1 MYKNLV
7 IGGSG
12 KIGRYINL
20 PNSLVTFYKNKI
32 PYGIHL
38 GLNFKKFKNLYEKY
52 KFKNIVLLAAIS
64 NIDECKINEKNSK
77 KVNLDFPKKIISFL
91 KNKET
96 KLIYFSSDQVY
107 GNNINGKE
115 TSNLKPINVYGKQK
129 KEIEKF
135 IKKKL
140 KNYLI
145 IRLSRTILEKD
156 YDGDIVSDF
165 IKKYQNN
172 ELILACDDFSFNF
185 VGSSYLE
192 KSLNVLIKKNL
203 KGIYNIAGNK
213 PYSFF
218 EIFFHLKKYLIKKG
232 IKDNKIKLVKISKN
246 DLNFIDARPSITFS
260 NTNKIS
266 KIYRNPPN
274 MKQKLIQI
282 LKKRLDGKI

>member
-20 PNSLVTFYKNKI
+20 PNSLVTYYKNKI
-32 PYGIHL
+32 PYGIQL
-38 GLNFKKFKNLYEKY
+38 GLNFKKFTNLHKKY
-52 KFKNIVLLAAIS
+52 KFENIVLLAAIS
-64 NIDECKINEKNSK
+64 NIDECKINEKYSK

-115 TSNLKPINVYGKQK
+115 TSSLKPINVYGKQK
-129 KEIEKF
+129 KEIESF

-156 YDGDIVSDF
+156 YDGDVVSDF
-165 IKKYQNN
+165 IKKYKNN
-172 ELILACDDFSFNF
+172 ELILASDDYSFNF

-192 KSLNVLIKKNL
+192 KSLKALIKKDL

-218 EIFFHLKKYLIKKG
+218 EIFFHLKKHLIKKG

-246 DLNFIDARPSITFS
+246 DLNFIDERPSIIFS
-260 NTNKIS
+260 NINKIS
-266 KIYRNPPN
+266 KVFRNPPN

>member
-1 MYKNLV
+1 MYKNLI

-12 KIGRYINL
+12 KIGKYINL
-20 PNSLVTFYKNKI
+20 PNSLVTFYKNKS
-32 PYGIHL
+32 PEGIQL
-38 GLNFKKFKNLYEKY
+38 GLNFKKFKILFEKY
-52 KFKNIVLLAAIS
+52 KFENIVLLSAIT
-64 NIDECKINEKNSK
+64 NIDRCKINKKYSK
-77 KVNLDFPKKIISFL
+77 KVNLNFPKKIISFL

-115 TSNLKPINVYGKQK
+115 TSRLKPINVYGKQK
-129 KEIEKF
+129 KEIEIF

-156 YDGDIVSDF
+156 NSGDIVSDF
-165 IKKYQNN
+165 IKKYKKN
-172 ELILACDDFSFNF
+172 ELIIACDDYSFNF

-192 KSLNVLIKKNL
+192 QSLKALIKKNL
-203 KGIYNIAGNK
+203 NGIYNIAGNK

-232 IKDNKIKLVKISKN
+232 IKDNKIKLVKVSKN
-246 DLNFIDARPSITFS
+246 DLNFIDERPSMIFS
-260 NTNKIS
+260 NTRKIS
-266 KIYRNPPN
+266 KIYKNPPN

-282 LKKRLDGKI
+282 LKKRLDAKI